1 MTIHIHRDLIQ
12 GSEEW
17 RAARLGILT
26 ASEVKY
32 IVNPPPEPETR
43 VKKNGEPY
51 KQREWSPLAD
61 NEKTRAHVWEIAAQR
76 INQYVEPS
84 YIGDDMLR
92 GWEDEILAR
101 AKYEEKTGQTVE
113 EVGFI
118 TNDKWGFTLGYSPD
132 GCVVGTKGGIECKS
146 RRQKFQVQT
155 IVEWHRDKV
164 VPVDFILQCQTGL
177 LVAQWDWLDLVS
189 YSGGLHMAI
198 MRVYPD
204 AKLHEAIVN
213 AAGAFEAK
221 VQAAVRDYGEASA
234 DMVLTERK
242 IEQEMHV

>member
-1 MTIHIHRDLIQ
+1 MVVRRKLMACLMINVHRDLIQ
-12 GSEEW
+12 GSPEW
-17 RAARLGILT
+17 HSARLGILT
-26 ASEVKY
+26 ASEVKH
-32 IVNPPPEPETR
+32 ILTANTLKP
-43 VKKNGEPY
+43 
-51 KQREWSPLAD
+51 AD
-61 NEKTRAHVWEIAAQR
+61 NDKTRAHVWEIAAQR
-76 INQYVEPS
+76 ISKYVEPS

-113 EVGFI
+113 GVGFI

-155 IVEWHRDKV
+155 IVEWHREKT

-177 LVAQWDWLDLVS
+177 LVAEWDWLDLVS

-213 AAGAFEAK
+213 ASGAFEAK
-221 VQAAVRDYGEASA
+221 VQAAVKDYRDASV

-242 IEQEMHV
+242 IEQEMFV